1 VPGLDH
7 PPLTVIVA
15 TTQPWPELRMCLDS
29 LHAQAIAAGAE
40 ILVCDGH
47 GSGLPDAVLACYPG
61 IARLPMPGAS
71 VLQMRA
77 RAMAHAAGD
86 IVAVTEDH
94 CRVAPDWCRRILDAH
109 AAHPEAAVIGGAV
122 ENGSDRR
129 VIHWASFFIVN
140 GAAMPPVR
148 GGARRTVAG
157 QATVSYKREVVPRD
171 VPPRGRMEWVLNAR
185 LRAQGHTLRTDGRIL
200 VAHDQPLTF
209 AEACAIHYHD
219 SRIIAGFRLES
230 LPRVEWAI
238 RVAACAAMP
247 PLLFLRTVLPILAK
261 RRRLGW
267 LARSVPMIGV
277 LVTCRAAG
285 ALVGFFHG
293 PGDSPLRIR

>member
-1 VPGLDH
+1 
-7 PPLTVIVA
+7 
-15 TTQPWPELRMCLDS
+15 MCLDA
-29 LHAQAIAAGAE
+29 LYPQAAAAGAE
-40 ILVCDGH
+40 VLVADGH
-47 GSGLPDAVLACYPG
+47 GDGLPGEAVARYPG
-61 IARLPMPGAS
+61 VVRLAMPGAS

-77 RAMAHAAGD
+77 RAMAQAAGD
-86 IVAVTEDH
+86 VVAVTEDH

-122 ENGSDRR
+122 ENGSDQR

-148 GGARRTVAG
+148 DGAQRTVAG
-157 QATVSYKREVVPRD
+157 QATVSYKHGVVPRD
-171 VPPRGRMEWVLNAR
+171 VPPHGRMEWMLNAR
-185 LRAQGHTLRTDGRIL
+185 LREEGHVLWTDGRIL

-219 SRIIAGFRLES
+219 SRIIAGFRLQS
-230 LPRVEWAI
+230 LSRVEWAI

-247 PLLFLRTVLPILAK
+247 PLLFLRTILPILAK

-267 LARSVPMIGV
+267 LVCSLPMIGV
-277 LVTCRAAG
+277 LVSCRAAG
-285 ALVGFFHG
+285 ALTGFFAG